1 MTPPDVQFGWKLDD
15 GTDVTIRP
23 IQPDDSVIEQNFVRG
38 LSARSRTLR
47 FFAPIIELSPAA
59 LAKFTRATSPT
70 EMALIATI
78 RLRGIEFEIGVSRYA
93 PSANSGRVEFAV
105 VVADEWQGKGIATQ
119 LLRQLFSIASEAG
132 IKGIE
137 GFVLRENDQM
147 RTLAKEFGFEA
158 RPDEEDPRAVYIY
171 KDL

>member
-1 MTPPDVQFGWKLDD
+1 VIPPDFQFGWKLDD

-23 IQPDDSVIEQNFVRG
+23 IRPDDSVIEQNFVRG
-38 LSARSRTLR
+38 LSPRSRTLR
-47 FFAPIIELSPAA
+47 FFAQIKELSPAA
-59 LAKFTRATSPT
+59 LEKFTHTNFPT

-78 RLRGIEFEIGVSRYA
+78 ELRGIEYEIGVARYA

-105 VVADEWQGKGIATQ
+105 VVADDWRGKGIATQ

-132 IKGIE
+132 INGIE
-137 GFVLRENDQM
+137 GFVLRENSQM
-147 RTLAKEFGFEA
+147 LALAKEFGFET
-158 RPDEEDPRAVYIY
+158 RLDKEDLRVAYVY